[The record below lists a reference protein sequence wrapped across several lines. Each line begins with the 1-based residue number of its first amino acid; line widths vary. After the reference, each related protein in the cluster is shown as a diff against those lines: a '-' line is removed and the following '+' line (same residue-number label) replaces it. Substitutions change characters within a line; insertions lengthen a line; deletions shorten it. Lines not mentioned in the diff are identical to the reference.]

1 MVPAGESAGTS
12 PCRALPPPQS
22 GRAAA
27 EREGSSA
34 LDIAVPPGRLRRE
47 CRSWIRSTVMADLHT
62 RYLGLV
68 EKAKATVQIPV
79 IASVNGVTPTI
90 N

>member
-1 MVPAGESAGTS
+1 
-12 PCRALPPPQS
+12 
-22 GRAAA
+22 
-27 EREGSSA
+27 
-34 LDIAVPPGRLRRE
+34 
-47 CRSWIRSTVMADLHT
+47 MADLHT

-79 IASVNGVTPTI
+79 IASVNGVTPTT

>member
-1 MVPAGESAGTS
+1 
-12 PCRALPPPQS
+12 
-22 GRAAA
+22 
-27 EREGSSA
+27 
-34 LDIAVPPGRLRRE
+34 
-47 CRSWIRSTVMADLHT
+47 MADLHT

-79 IASVNGVTPTI
+79 IASVNGATPTT